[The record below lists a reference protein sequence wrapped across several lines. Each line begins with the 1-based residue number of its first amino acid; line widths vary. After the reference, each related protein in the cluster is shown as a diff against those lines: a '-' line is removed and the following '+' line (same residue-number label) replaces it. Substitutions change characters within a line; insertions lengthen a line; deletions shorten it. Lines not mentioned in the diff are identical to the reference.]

1 MGNYDSRLPLAVRG
15 PNVLGAMSA
24 GQRMGAQANE
34 ISHTNALRD
43 LYQKQ
48 GADILKGD
56 ANALGALAGLDPAG
70 AMDIQAQQQNMSIQR
85 EKLDMLRAE
94 GERAAQR
101 LQMEM
106 SAAELEREQ
115 ENLKRGLA
123 AGITAQSP
131 EQWDAIVTQYGA
143 NDLVG
148 QYDNREAVIAF
159 YSGLD
164 STLDRMKPSASAA
177 DQKISRIMN
186 AYDVDYQTATG
197 IADGVLRVSRDP
209 YTDAIQ
215 ITYLDTDEVWTPS
228 ARGEEQSAQPP
239 QAEAQPQADLTF
251 GAPYKGAEDVFGLE
265 GMAKGTANAVTD
277 FLTGQE
283 IFPETAQASRDFQ
296 LLREDITQDLQS
308 AYGQRVPSWALQA
321 LRDLAPAP
329 GGFQGAGSAQGQLR
343 ALGRRFQSELQA
355 AEQSLRGNN
364 RRMSPEAEAEANAK
378 ISALRRSMEKINQA
392 LGGFEADGGENET
405 SSGVKWRVV
414 Q

>member
-24 GQRMGAQANE
+24 GQQMGAQANE
-34 ISHTNALRD
+34 IKHTNALRD

-56 ANALGALAGLDPAG
+56 TNALGALAGLDPAG

-94 GERAAQR
+94 GERAAKR
-101 LQMEM
+101 LQMQL
-106 SAAELEREQ
+106 SAAQLEREQ

-123 AGITAQSP
+123 AAMTAQTP
-131 EQWDAIVTQYGA
+131 EEWDAIASQYGA
-143 NDLVG
+143 YDVVG
-148 QYDNREAVIAF
+148 QFENREAIVAF
-159 YSGLD
+159 YTGLD
-164 STLDRMKPSASAA
+164 STLDRLKPSASAA

-186 AYDVDYQTATG
+186 AYGVDYQTATG
-197 IADGVLRVSRDP
+197 ISDGVLRVSRDP

-215 ITYLDTDEVWTPS
+215 ITNLATDEVWTPS
-228 ARGEEQSAQPP
+228 VRGEEKTVQPTQNAP
-239 QAEAQPQADLTF
+239 QTQPDLTF
-251 GAPYKGAEDVFGLE
+251 GDPYKGAEDVFGLE
-265 GMAKGTANAVTD
+265 GMARGAANAVTD
-277 FLTGQE
+277 FVTGQE
-283 IFPETAQASRDFQ
+283 IFPEAAQATRDFE

-321 LRDLAPAP
+321 LRDLAPSP

-355 AEQSLRGNN
+355 AEQSLRVNN
-364 RRMSPEAEAEANAK
+364 RGMSPEDEAKANAK

-392 LGGFEADGGENET
+392 LGGFDADGAENET